1 MVQRLETASVRS
13 VPIINSRSSLVVA
26 NDKDLPPG
34 SGQLRRHPRR
44 LEVAQIRLLV
54 SEAAT
59 GVCSSHCREWSK
71 ALQRSPTV
79 HLAALPPKDPGV
91 RFVATKK
98 DTEEG
103 AGNEKMEGRREDCAF
118 AAYTEVRSRAE
129 ITRSPFMR

>member
-1 MVQRLETASVRS
+1 MMQRLETASVRS

-59 GVCSSHCREWSK
+59 GVC
-71 ALQRSPTV
+71 
-79 HLAALPPKDPGV
+79 
-91 RFVATKK
+91 VATKK

-103 AGNEKMEGRREDCAF
+103 TGNEEMEERGEDCTF

-129 ITRSPFMR
+129 IRRSPFIR

>member
-79 HLAALPPKDPGV
+79 HLAALPPKDPG
-91 RFVATKK
+91 K